1 MEIWPQIIIKLV
13 QCDSSLNPSL
23 SKISEATMRVRVT
36 SSYIVLHPTVVS
48 V

>member
-23 SKISEATMRVRVT
+23 SKISEATMRVVT
-36 SSYIVLHPTVVS
+36 SSYIVLPPTVVS